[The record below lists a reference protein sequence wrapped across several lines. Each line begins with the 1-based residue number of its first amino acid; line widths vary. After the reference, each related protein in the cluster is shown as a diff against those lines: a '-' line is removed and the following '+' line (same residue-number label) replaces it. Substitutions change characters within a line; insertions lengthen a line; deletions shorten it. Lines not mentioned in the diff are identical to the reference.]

1 VTSRLKT
8 GKSVT
13 FFTVWLPYWLVGWLA
28 FWLAGWLPVG
38 LILWDDRADLV
49 ERRIKTTPPHNDAN
63 KLLTEHK

>member
-1 VTSRLKT
+1 
-8 GKSVT
+8 
-13 FFTVWLPYWLVGWLA
+13 VWLPYWLAGWLA
-28 FWLAGWLPVG
+28 FWLVGWLPVG